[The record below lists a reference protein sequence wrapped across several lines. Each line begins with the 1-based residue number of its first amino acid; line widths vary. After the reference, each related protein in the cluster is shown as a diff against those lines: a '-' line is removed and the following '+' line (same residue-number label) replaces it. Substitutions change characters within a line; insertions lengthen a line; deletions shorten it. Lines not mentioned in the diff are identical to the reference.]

1 MKYLAFISALCF
13 LFLFSEE
20 TFSQNRM
27 VDSLI
32 HWISTHPAVDSQ
44 YIQTLHRISY
54 RLSEQDPKKSF
65 EYYEKV
71 SFLSDSLHFT
81 FGKSL
86 AQINLGILLS
96 NSGNFEASNN
106 AYFKAINQA
115 EVCGALRLKA
125 VSLNNIGDNFKIL
138 KDYERCREYS
148 NEALPINM
156 LLKAWRG
163 VAINYELLF
172 QCDFEEKKYSE
183 AKDMLQQGMPFA
195 KQANE
200 SYIFSQY
207 HLDYGKWFAANNDKD
222 SAAFYFT
229 KAITESGIQS
239 DRKNEAIACIA
250 EAQYLSNLSVAGKL
264 AVLRHALSVSK
275 QIHYLEGA
283 ANAAQQLSLVY
294 DELKNKDSSLL
305 FYNAY
310 RSASDSLFS
319 ENNKRNVII
328 KESEWLLRR
337 KEIEN
342 QHLKELAQLQSKEIR
357 AKSGLLLITIICF
370 ALAIIIAIFIYK
382 SIQSKKQSKEFILK
396 QKISETEMQ
405 VLRAQMNPHFIF
417 NCLSSINSFILK
429 NETEAA
435 SDYLTKFSRLIRMV
449 LNNSQRQEI
458 SLEDELEMLKLYLYM
473 ERLRFK
479 NNFTYHIHISEN
491 IEPDSIFIPPLLLQP
506 FAENAIWHGLMH
518 KQENGLLKIEI
529 EKEDNMLVCVI
540 SDNGI
545 GREAAIAL
553 HSKSAIK
560 EKSMGMHITKERL
573 SHLNGHL
580 SEKTY
585 FEINDLK
592 DRGGNASGTSVRL
605 KIKFSDTLREP
616 TLQNLSN
623 QKT

>member
-1 MKYLAFISALCF
+1 MKYLTFISLLCF
-13 LFLFSEE
+13 LFLLSAESFA
-20 TFSQNRM
+20 QNKI
-27 VDSLI
+27 VDSLM
-32 HWISTHPAVDSQ
+32 HWVSAHPTVDSQ

-54 RLSEQDPKKSF
+54 RLSEQDVNRSF

-71 SFLSDSLHFT
+71 SFLSDSIHFT

-106 AYFKAINQA
+106 AYFKAINEA
-115 EVCGALRLKA
+115 DTCGALRLKA

-138 KDYERCREYS
+138 KDFKKCRQYTD
-148 NEALPINM
+148 EALPVNM
-156 LLKAWRG
+156 QLKAWRG

-172 QCDFEEKKYSE
+172 QCDFGEKRYSQ
-183 AKDMLQQGMPFA
+183 AKDKLQQGLPFA
-195 KQANE
+195 QRAGE

-207 HLDYGKWFAANNDKD
+207 DQDYGKWFATNNDTD

-229 KAITESGIQS
+229 KAIDEARMQT
-239 DRKNEAIACIA
+239 DRKNEAMACIA
-250 EAQYLSNLSVAGKL
+250 EAQYLKNLGTKGKL
-264 AVLRHALSVSK
+264 ALLRRALSASK
-275 QIHYLEGA
+275 QIHYLEGT

-294 DELKNKDSSLL
+294 DDLKNKDSSL
-305 FYNAY
+305 FYYITY

-328 KESEWLLRR
+328 KESEWLLRK

-342 QHLKELAQLQSKEIR
+342 QHLTELAQLQGKEIR
-357 AKSGLLLITIICF
+357 AKNDLLLITIICF
-370 ALAIIIAIFIYK
+370 ALSTIIAIFIYK
-382 SIQSKKQSKEFILK
+382 SIQSKKKSKEFIFK
-396 QKISETEMQ
+396 QKITETEMQ

-435 SDYLTKFSRLIRMV
+435 SDYLTKFSRLIRLV
-449 LNNSQRQEI
+449 LNNSQRQAI
-458 SLEDELEMLKLYLYM
+458 SLEDELEMLKLYLDM

-479 NNFTYHIHISEN
+479 NNFTYHIHVSES
-491 IEPDSIFIPPLLLQP
+491 IEPESIFIPPLLLQP

-518 KQENGLLKIEI
+518 KQGNGRLEVEI
-529 EKEDNMLVCVI
+529 DKKDSMLVCVI

-553 HSKSAIK
+553 HRKSAVK

-573 SHLNGHL
+573 SLINGHL
-580 SEKTY
+580 NENEY
-585 FEINDLK
+585 FEINDLR
-592 DRGGNASGTSVRL
+592 DEGGNASGTSVKL
-605 KIKFSDTLREP
+605 KIKFSDTLDEP
-616 TLQNLSN
+616 MVQN
-623 QKT
+623 Q